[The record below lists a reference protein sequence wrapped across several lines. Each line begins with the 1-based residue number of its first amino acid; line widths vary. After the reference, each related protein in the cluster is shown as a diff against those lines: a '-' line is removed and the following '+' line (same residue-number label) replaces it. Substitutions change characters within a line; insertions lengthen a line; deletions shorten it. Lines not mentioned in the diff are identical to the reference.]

1 MQIQINTDKNVEGR
15 EAFSDQVKAMLEHA
29 LKRFSEHV
37 TRVEVHISDENSDKS
52 GINDKRCLM
61 EARLEGRQP
70 ITVTHQAEDADLA
83 AAGAAKKLKR
93 MIESTLGRVADH

>member
-15 EAFSDQVKAMLEHA
+15 EAFSDQVKAVFEHA

-70 ITVTHQAEDADLA
+70 ITVTHQPEGADL
-83 AAGAAKKLKR
+83 
-93 MIESTLGRVADH
+93 GRGCC